1 MQLTPT
7 AGRHEGLFS
16 LLMQRWQAWAER
28 RDSLA
33 GLETCGRGEVARV
46 AHDLS
51 LTPNELRALARKGP
65 DAASLL
71 YRRMADLGLD
81 RDALARAEPRMLR
94 DMQKEC
100 SLCGSKGRC
109 RHDRARGADPSAW
122 HDYCPNDDALG
133 ALMAGGAHRA
143 RAAASAAAVAE
154 DDERGWHA
162 TLLGLLFIGLAW
174 VILLSG
180 HHPGARRHSNPAIP
194 PAASPAPKRAALTC
208 LDASCLDAQQLAAL
222 RDVRAFQSQGW
233 VASSAEQR
241 ATVRETSLTAHGVRA
256 GEAAA
261 CARQGGTTY
270 YGFLFQSGCSEGGS
284 VAARLEGYNECRPMA
299 GGGACL
305 LR

>member
-7 AGRHEGLFS
+7 AGQHEGLVS
-16 LLMQRWQAWAER
+16 LLVQRWQAWTER

-33 GLETCGRGEVARV
+33 GLDTCGRGEVARI

-51 LTPNELRALARKGP
+51 LTPNELRALARRGP

-71 YRRMADLGLD
+71 YRRLADLGLD
-81 RDALARAEPRMLR
+81 RDALARAEPRALR
-94 DMQKEC
+94 DMQKDC

-109 RHDRARGADPSAW
+109 RHDLARGADPSVW
-122 HDYCPNDDALG
+122 RDYCPNDYALR
-133 ALMAGGAHRA
+133 ALAASGAHRA
-143 RAAASAAAVAE
+143 RAAANAVA
-154 DDERGWHA
+154 DDDRRGWHA

-174 VILLSG
+174 VVLFSG
-180 HHPGARRHSNPAIP
+180 HHPGLRRHSNPAIA
-194 PAASPAPKRAALTC
+194 PAAAPAPKQAALTC
-208 LDASCLDAQQLAAL
+208 LDTSCLDTQQLAAL
-222 RDVRAFQSQGW
+222 SGLRAFQSQGW
-233 VASSAEQR
+233 VASNAEQR
-241 ATVRETSLTAHGVRA
+241 ATVAETSRIAQGVRA

-261 CARQGGTTY
+261 CARKGGTTY